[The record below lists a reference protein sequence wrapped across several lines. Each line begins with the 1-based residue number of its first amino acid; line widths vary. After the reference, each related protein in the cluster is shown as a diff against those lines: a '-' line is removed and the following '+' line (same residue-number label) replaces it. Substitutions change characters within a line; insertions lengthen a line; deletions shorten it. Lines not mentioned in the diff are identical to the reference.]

1 MPDVS
6 TFYLIRHGANDFVGH
21 TLAGRLPNV
30 HLNAEGKKQVRR
42 LAERLAQVDFHRVI
56 SSPLERARE
65 TAFPLAE
72 ALGLQVDVDAAF
84 VEVNFGDWTGKTVA
98 ELSSD
103 PLWKNW
109 NAYRTGARIPNG
121 ESMLEIQQ
129 RAVAALL
136 DLHQKFPEQ
145 RIAIVSHGDVIRA
158 ILLHFLGMSL
168 DLVHRLEISPASF
181 SVVALHDNFAQVLA
195 VNSTC

>member
-1 MPDVS
+1 M
-6 TFYLIRHGANDFVGH
+6 NDFVGH
-21 TLAGRLPNV
+21 TLAGRLPDV
-30 HLNAEGKKQVRR
+30 HLNAEGRKQARR
-42 LAERLAQVDFHRVI
+42 LAERLAGVQFHRVI

-65 TAFPLAE
+65 TALPLTE
-72 ALGLQVDVDAAF
+72 RLGLQVDVDDAF

-103 PLWKNW
+103 PRWQNW
-109 NAYRTGARIPNG
+109 NACRATARIPNG
-121 ESMLEIQQ
+121 ESMLDIQH

-136 DLHQKFPEQ
+136 DLHEKFPNQ
-145 RIAIVSHGDVIRA
+145 KIAIVSHGDVIRA
-158 ILLHFLGMSL
+158 SLLYFLGMSV

-181 SVVALHDNFAQVLA
+181 SVVALYDNFTQVLA